1 MKSRIKKESP
11 LLIGYM
17 IKENKIEVLS
27 KIAYAVKATLKLY
40 SRESAGEKI
49 GFLAGFTGF
58 EKSGEIPQSINED
71 ECLIIS
77 GFNNKSIDKLLYELR
92 LNNITF
98 PLKCI
103 VTQHNQSWTLNN
115 LIEELKKEHKQMN
128 R

>member
-49 GFLAGFTGF
+49 GFLAGFLPDLKNLV
-58 EKSGEIPQSINED
+58 KS
-71 ECLIIS
+71 
-77 GFNNKSIDKLLYELR
+77 
-92 LNNITF
+92 
-98 PLKCI
+98 LKALMKTN
-103 VTQHNQSWTLNN
+103 VL
-115 LIEELKKEHKQMN
+115 
-128 R
+128 

>member
-1 MKSRIKKESP
+1 MDF
-11 LLIGYM
+11 LQ
-17 IKENKIEVLS
+17 VLPDL
-27 KIAYAVKATLKLY
+27 KNLVK
-40 SRESAGEKI
+40 
-49 GFLAGFTGF
+49 
-58 EKSGEIPQSINED
+58 IPQSINED

>member
-58 EKSGEIPQSINED
+58 EKSGKIPQSINED
-71 ECLIIS
+71 EFLIIS
-77 GFNNKSIDKLLYELR
+77 GFNNKVLISFYMNWDWIILLFR
-92 LNNITF
+92 LNV
-98 PLKCI
+98 L
-103 VTQHNQSWTLNN
+103 
-115 LIEELKKEHKQMN
+115 
-128 R
+128 

>member
-58 EKSGEIPQSINED
+58 EKSGKIPQSINED

-92 LNNITF
+92 FNNITF

>member
-40 SRESAGEKI
+40 SRESAGEKNWI
-49 GFLAGFTGF
+49 SCRFYLDL
-58 EKSGEIPQSINED
+58 KNLVKIPQSINED

-115 LIEELKKEHKQMN
+115 LLKN
-128 R
+128 

>member
-58 EKSGEIPQSINED
+58 EKSGKIPQSINED

-92 LNNITF
+92 LNILLF
-98 PLKCI
+98 R
-103 VTQHNQSWTLNN
+103 LNV
-115 LIEELKKEHKQMN
+115 L
-128 R
+128 